1 MNRRQRQREFY
12 FTLDNFTYHGYNGL
26 AASVFL
32 VALRDIRYPT
42 IRARNFAKTLMFRN
56 PREDVKEF
64 WDSDWGALLKDYMNL
79 SDMKF
84 QEFESG

>member
-42 IRARNFAKTLMFRN
+42 IRARNFAKTLIFSK
-56 PREDVKEF
+56 D
-64 WDSDWGALLKDYMNL
+64 LLVVVLIYM
-79 SDMKF
+79 KI
-84 QEFESG
+84 